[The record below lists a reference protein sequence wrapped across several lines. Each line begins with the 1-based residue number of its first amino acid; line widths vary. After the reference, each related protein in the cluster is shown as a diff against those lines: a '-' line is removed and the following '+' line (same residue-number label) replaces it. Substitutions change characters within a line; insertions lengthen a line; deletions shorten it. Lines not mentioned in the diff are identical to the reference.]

1 MLACQ
6 AVQRHRP
13 GGMAVTPCFRGLWTD
28 GRFAVTGVES
38 SPGRAACTFGSYAMD
53 DFILI
58 SPASREGKFT
68 GIRQSVFL
76 RRSSVRKTVDLAIES
91 LHVSDAAATL
101 RFTA

>member
-1 MLACQ
+1 MLGCQ
-6 AVQRHRP
+6 AVQWHRP
-13 GGMAVTPCFRGLWTD
+13 GGMAVTPCFRGLWTG

-38 SPGRAACTFGSYAMD
+38 SSARAACTFGSNAID

-76 RRSSVRKTVDLAIES
+76 RHSSVRTTVDLALES
-91 LHVSDAAATL
+91 LHVSDVAATL
-101 RFTA
+101 RLTA